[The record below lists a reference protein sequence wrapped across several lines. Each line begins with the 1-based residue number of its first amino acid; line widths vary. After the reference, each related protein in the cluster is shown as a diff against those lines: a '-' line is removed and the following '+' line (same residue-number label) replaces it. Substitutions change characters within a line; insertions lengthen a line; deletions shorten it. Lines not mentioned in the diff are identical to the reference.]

1 MLNPAELSAMEEIRI
16 SLDEVVTYPP
26 PAAAPLHTAE
36 SHLMEPPEPYR
47 PPSPA
52 PTTAHSEAST
62 VSPQP
67 LIRPEASVT
76 PSPLSHQTSI
86 RRSNTTASRPGLF
99 KTPTYRS
106 VASVLPPYSRW
117 GNGDKYETLS
127 GIESQVNLSSERRGC
142 WQHQWRIWAAV
153 VLVIV
158 VTIVT
163 IVAALLQQRN
173 PSS

>member
-1 MLNPAELSAMEEIRI
+1 MLNPARLSVMEEVRS
-16 SLDEVVTYPP
+16 SLDEVITFPP
-26 PAAAPLHTAE
+26 PAAAPLYVIE
-36 SHLMEPPEPYR
+36 SHLTEPPEPYR

-52 PTTAHSEAST
+52 PTMAQSETST

-67 LIRPEASVT
+67 LIRPEPTVT
-76 PSPLSHQTSI
+76 PSPATHHTTI
-86 RRSNTTASRPGLF
+86 HRSDTTASRPGLF

-117 GNGDKYETLS
+117 GSGDKYEALS
-127 GIESQVNLSSERRGC
+127 GIESQVNLSASERGC
-142 WQHQWRIWAAV
+142 WQHQWRIWGV
-153 VLVIV
+153 VVVAIV

-173 PSS
+173 SN

>member
-1 MLNPAELSAMEEIRI
+1 MEEIRT
-16 SLDEVVTYPP
+16 SLDDVVTYPP
-26 PAAAPLHTAE
+26 PAATPLHVIE

-47 PPSPA
+47 PPSPT

-62 VSPQP
+62 ISPQP
-67 LIRPEASVT
+67 LIRPEASIM
-76 PSPLSHQTSI
+76 PSPLSRHTSI
-86 RRSNTTASRPGLF
+86 YRSNTTASRPALF

-117 GNGDKYETLS
+117 GNGDKYEALS
-127 GIESQVNLSSERRGC
+127 GIELEMSLSSGRKGC
-142 WQHQWRIWAAV
+142 WQHQWRIWTAV
-153 VLVIV
+153 VVVIV

-173 PSS
+173 NSS